1 MTHLEVKNLLAMI
14 NSLMGY
20 MQENGIKNITLSYA
34 LQRNLERLV
43 KSDEAFM
50 KFTDKELIELEE
62 KAKNLS
68 EDFQEGLKLLTEEE
82 REKRKILVAKFFE
95 DMRGEAD
102 VELYKVNI
110 DDIKHLEIGV
120 EYSYLLNQLI
130 R

>member
-43 KSDEAFM
+43 KSDEDFM

-68 EDFQEGLKLLTEEE
+68 EDFQEGLNLLTEEE
-82 REKRKILVAKFFE
+82 REKRKILGAKFFE
-95 DMRGEAD
+95 DMKGEAD